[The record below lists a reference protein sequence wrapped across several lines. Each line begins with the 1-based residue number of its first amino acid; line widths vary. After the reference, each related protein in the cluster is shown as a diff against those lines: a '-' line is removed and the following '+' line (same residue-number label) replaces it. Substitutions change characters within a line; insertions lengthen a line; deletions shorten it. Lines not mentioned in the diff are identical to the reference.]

1 MRFVTF
7 RDAGVQRAGVL
18 LGDASSGT
26 DSVFDLSA
34 NCMSAAL
41 GGVEPQ
47 VADLVGAGLDQIA
60 AAITRHGL
68 REEARLARGDVSL
81 MAPISRPRR
90 IIGIAH
96 NYRDAIRERGIET
109 PVGPVVFIKNTDT
122 VIGPDAPVV
131 LPKGIG
137 GVTYEAELAVVIG
150 KAGRDIGVADALSY
164 IVAGGVFNDISASE
178 LIRRDG
184 SFDRGKNL
192 PTFGPF
198 GPFIATVDE
207 IGNLQQLA
215 VRFEMNGS
223 LLQDSNTGEMLFG
236 VAELVAILSRKY
248 RLEVGDVIATGTPA
262 GVAPVRKPPT
272 WIHPGALMCASVEG
286 LGRLCNPVI
295 EGAAFNG

>member
-1 MRFVTF
+1 M
-7 RDAGVQRAGVL
+7 
-18 LGDASSGT
+18 
-26 DSVFDLSA
+26 
-34 NCMSAAL
+34 
-41 GGVEPQ
+41 
-47 VADLVGAGLDQIA
+47 DQIA
-60 AAITRHGL
+60 AAIARHGL
-68 REEARLARGDVSL
+68 REEARFARGDVSL
-81 MAPISRPRR
+81 MAPISHPRR

-96 NYRDAIRERGIET
+96 NYLDAIRERGIET
-109 PVGPVVFIKNTDT
+109 PVEPVVFIKNPDT

-131 LPKGIG
+131 LPEGIG

-164 IVAGGVFNDISASE
+164 VVAGGVFNDISASE

-184 SFDRGKNL
+184 SFVRGKNL

-215 VRFEMNGS
+215 VQFEMNGS
-223 LLQDSNTGEMLFG
+223 LLQDSNTAEMLFG

-262 GVAPVRKPPT
+262 GVAPARTPRRYDRGCAVPRLPFRARSSMTPSTTTANAPARTPPT

-295 EGAAFNG
+295 KGAAFNG